1 MSISSLPLS
10 RPPRLL
16 VNRALNRA
24 RRRVSVVWLLALIVG
39 AAACIPLIYLVVRA
53 ASADAD
59 AWSDAFGDDTL
70 RLLLNTAALAVAV
83 TAGSALIALPC
94 AWLTERSD
102 LPGARWWRTIT
113 VVPLAVPSYVAGLAV
128 IAALGPSGSLQ
139 QLLAPLGVDALP
151 ELYGFAGAWLVLTL
165 FSYPYMLLV
174 LRAGLRDLDP
184 ALEEASRSLGKSG
197 WQTFLRVTL
206 PQLRVPLAAGALLVA
221 LYVISDFGAVS
232 MMRFDTFTRAIY
244 VRFGTT
250 FDRSSLAVLSLVLVG
265 LVVLVLA
272 VEASQRRRGE
282 RYHRLGGGAARS
294 PRIARLRRHRW
305 TALAFLSALTVV
317 ALIIPLGVLLHW
329 LTRGL
334 SQGESFSGL
343 GSAALRSLEAS
354 SLAGAVA
361 VAAALPIAIV
371 VVRRPGRLAGLI
383 DRASYTGYALPG
395 VIVAFAMIF
404 FTLRVTPG
412 LYQTLIVLVFTYAV
426 LFLPQAVGALRSAL
440 VRVPPS
446 VEEAARSLGR
456 NPRQTLL
463 AVTLPLIL
471 PGLISGFALVF
482 LTTMKELPATLLLAP
497 TGFDTLATRVWT
509 DQNDVYL
516 ARAAAAGLLLVVCAA
531 APMLLLFGRMR
542 LLRA

>member
-1 MSISSLPLS
+1 MSLSSLPLP

-16 VNRALNRA
+16 VDRALERIE
-24 RRRVSVVWLLALIVG
+24 RIPVVWVLAVIAA
-39 AAACIPLIYLVVRA
+39 AAACIPLVYLVVRA

-59 AWSDAFGDDTL
+59 SWADVLRHDTA
-70 RLLLNTAALAVAV
+70 RLLLNTVALAVAV
-83 TAGSALIALPC
+83 TAASALIALPC
-94 AWLTERSD
+94 AWLTERTD

-139 QLLAPLGVDALP
+139 RLLEPLGVNSLP

-265 LVVLVLA
+265 LVALVLA
-272 VEASQRRRGE
+272 VEAAQRRRG

-294 PRIARLRRHRW
+294 PRAVRLRRHRW
-305 TALAFLSALTVV
+305 TALTFLALLTVV
-317 ALIIPLGVLLHW
+317 ALVIPLGVLLHW
-329 LTRGL
+329 LARGI

-343 GSAALRSLEAS
+343 GPAALHSLEAS
-354 SLAGAVA
+354 ALAGAVA

-371 VVRRPGRLAGLI
+371 VVRRPGRLAGLV

-446 VEEAARSLGR
+446 LEEASRSLGR

-463 AVTLPLIL
+463 VVTLPLIA

-516 ARAAAAGLLLVVCAA
+516 ARAAAAGLLLVLCAA
-531 APMLLLFGRMR
+531 APLPLLFGRSR

>member
-1 MSISSLPLS
+1 MSISSLPLP

-16 VNRALNRA
+16 AARALTHA

-53 ASADAD
+53 AAADAD

-305 TALAFLSALTVV
+305 TALTFLSALTVV
-317 ALIIPLGVLLHW
+317 ALVIPLGVLLHW
-329 LTRGL
+329 LARGL

>member
-16 VNRALNRA
+16 VDRALNRA

-39 AAACIPLIYLVVRA
+39 AAACIPLVYLVVRA
-53 ASADAD
+53 AAADAD

-305 TALAFLSALTVV
+305 TALAFLSALTAV
-317 ALIIPLGVLLHW
+317 ALVIPLGVLLHW
-329 LTRGL
+329 LARGL

-516 ARAAAAGLLLVVCAA
+516 ARAAAAGLLLVLCAA

>member
-1 MSISSLPLS
+1 MSLSSLL
-10 RPPRLL
+10 PPRSPRVLL
-16 VNRALNRA
+16 DRAAGRI
-24 RRRVSVVWLLALIVG
+24 SVVWLLALTAA

-59 AWSDAFGDDTL
+59 GWGDVLGRDTA
-70 RLLLNTAALAVAV
+70 RLLLNTVALAVSV
-83 TAGSALIALPC
+83 TAAATLIALPC
-94 AWLTERSD
+94 AWLTERTD

-128 IAALGPSGSLQ
+128 IAALGPAGSLQ
-139 QLLAPLGVDALP
+139 RLLAPLGVDSLP
-151 ELYGFAGAWLVLTL
+151 ELYGFPGAWLVLTL
-165 FSYPYMLLV
+165 FTYPYILLV

-184 ALEEASRSLGKSG
+184 ALEEAGRSLGKSS

-265 LVVLVLA
+265 LVALVLA
-272 VEASQRRRGE
+272 VEAGQRRRGE
-282 RYHRLGGGAARS
+282 RYHRLGAGAARS
-294 PRIARLRRHRW
+294 PRIVRLGRRRW
-305 TALAFLSALTVV
+305 GAIAFLIALTAV
-317 ALIIPLGVLLHW
+317 ALVIPLGVLLHW
-329 LTRGL
+329 LARGL

-343 GSAALRSLEAS
+343 GPAALRSLEAS
-354 SLAGAVA
+354 ALAGAVA

-395 VIVAFAMIF
+395 VVVAFAMIF
-404 FTLRVTPG
+404 FSLRVTPG
-412 LYQTLIVLVFTYAV
+412 LYQTLVVLVFTYVV
-426 LFLPQAVGALRSAL
+426 LFLPQAIGALRAAL

-446 VEEAARSLGR
+446 MEEASRSLGR

-463 AVTLPLIL
+463 QVTLPLIA

-497 TGFDTLATRVWT
+497 TGFDTLATRVWA
-509 DQNDVYL
+509 DQNDVYF
-516 ARAAAAGLLLVVCAA
+516 ARAAAAGLLLVLCAA
-531 APMLLLFGRMR
+531 LPMPLLFGRTR

>member
-1 MSISSLPLS
+1 MSLSSLPLP

-16 VNRALNRA
+16 VDRALERLE
-24 RRRVSVVWLLALIVG
+24 RIPIVWVLAVTAA
-39 AAACIPLIYLVVRA
+39 AAACIPLVYLVVRA

-59 AWSDAFGDDTL
+59 SWADVLRHDTA
-70 RLLLNTAALAVAV
+70 RLLLNTVALAAAV
-83 TAGSALIALPC
+83 TAASALIALPC

-139 QLLAPLGVDALP
+139 RLLEPLGVDSLP

-265 LVVLVLA
+265 LVALVLA
-272 VEASQRRRGE
+272 VEASQRRRG

-294 PRIARLRRHRW
+294 PRTVRLRRQRW
-305 TALAFLSALTVV
+305 TALAFLALLAVV
-317 ALIIPLGVLLHW
+317 ALVIPLGVLLHW
-329 LTRGL
+329 LARGI

-343 GSAALRSLEAS
+343 GPAALRSLQAS
-354 SLAGAVA
+354 ALAGAVA

-371 VVRRPGRLAGLI
+371 VVRRPGRLAGLV

-404 FTLRVTPG
+404 FTLRVMPG

-446 VEEAARSLGR
+446 LEEASRSLGR

-463 AVTLPLIL
+463 AVTLPLIA

-509 DQNDVYL
+509 DQNDVYF
-516 ARAAAAGLLLVVCAA
+516 ARAAAAGLLLVLCAA
-531 APMLLLFGRMR
+531 APLPLLFGRSR

>member
-1 MSISSLPLS
+1 MSLSSLPLS
-10 RPPRLL
+10 RPPR
-16 VNRALNRA
+16 ALISGA
-24 RRRVSVVWLLALIVG
+24 VGRVSVVWLLALIVG

-53 ASADAD
+53 AAADAD

-197 WQTFLRVTL
+197 WQTFMRVTL

-282 RYHRLGGGAARS
+282 RYYRLGGGAARS

-305 TALAFLSALTVV
+305 SALAFLSALTAV
-317 ALIIPLGVLLHW
+317 ALVIPLGVLLHW
-329 LTRGL
+329 LARGL

-354 SLAGAVA
+354 GLAGAVA

-516 ARAAAAGLLLVVCAA
+516 ARAAAAGLLLVLCAA

>member
-1 MSISSLPLS
+1 MSLSSLPLS
-10 RPPRLL
+10 RPPR
-16 VNRALNRA
+16 ALISGA
-24 RRRVSVVWLLALIVG
+24 VGRVSVVWLLALIVG
-39 AAACIPLIYLVVRA
+39 AAACIPLVYLVVRA
-53 ASADAD
+53 AAADAD

-184 ALEEASRSLGKSG
+184 AQEEASRSLGKSG

-329 LTRGL
+329 LARGL

>member
-1 MSISSLPLS
+1 MSLSSLPLP

-16 VNRALNRA
+16 VDRALERLE
-24 RRRVSVVWLLALIVG
+24 RIPIVWVLAVTAA
-39 AAACIPLIYLVVRA
+39 AAACIPLVYLVVRA
-53 ASADAD
+53 AFADAD
-59 AWSDAFGDDTL
+59 SWADVLRHDTA
-70 RLLLNTAALAVAV
+70 RLLLNTVALAVAV
-83 TAGSALIALPC
+83 TAASALIALPC
-94 AWLTERSD
+94 AWLTERTD

-139 QLLAPLGVDALP
+139 RLLEPLGVDSLP

-265 LVVLVLA
+265 LVALVLA
-272 VEASQRRRGE
+272 VEASQRRRG

-294 PRIARLRRHRW
+294 PRTVRLRRQRW
-305 TALAFLSALTVV
+305 TALAFLALLTLV
-317 ALIIPLGVLLHW
+317 ALVIPLGVLLHW
-329 LTRGL
+329 LARGL

-343 GSAALRSLEAS
+343 GPAALRSLQAS
-354 SLAGAVA
+354 ALAGAVA

-371 VVRRPGRLAGLI
+371 VVRRPGRLAGLV

-404 FTLRVTPG
+404 FTLRVMPG

-446 VEEAARSLGR
+446 LEEASRSLGR

-463 AVTLPLIL
+463 AVTLPLIA

-516 ARAAAAGLLLVVCAA
+516 ARAAAAGLLLVLCAA
-531 APMLLLFGRMR
+531 APLPLIFGRER
-542 LLRA
+542 FLRA

>member
-1 MSISSLPLS
+1 MSLSSLPLS
-10 RPPRLL
+10 RPPR
-16 VNRALNRA
+16 ALISGA
-24 RRRVSVVWLLALIVG
+24 AGRVSVVWLLALIVG
-39 AAACIPLIYLVVRA
+39 AAACIPLVYLVVRA

-59 AWSDAFGDDTL
+59 AWSDLVGDDTL
-70 RLLLNTAALAVAV
+70 RLLLNTIALAVSV
-83 TAGSALIALPC
+83 TVASALIALPC

-102 LPGARWWRTIT
+102 LPGARWWRAIT

-128 IAALGPSGSLQ
+128 IAALGPNGSLQ

-282 RYHRLGGGAARS
+282 RYHRLGAGAARS
-294 PRIARLRRHRW
+294 PRIARLRRRRW
-305 TALAFLSALTVV
+305 TALGFLTALTTV
-317 ALIIPLGVLLHW
+317 ALVIPLGVLLHW
-329 LTRGL
+329 LARGI

-343 GSAALRSLEAS
+343 GPAALRSVEAS
-354 SLAGAVA
+354 ALAGAVA

-371 VVRRPGRLAGLI
+371 VVRRPGWLAGLI
-383 DRASYTGYALPG
+383 DRASYAGYALPG
-395 VIVAFAMIF
+395 VVVAFAMIF
-404 FTLRVTPG
+404 FSLRVAPG
-412 LYQTLIVLVFTYAV
+412 LYQTLVVLIFTYAV
-426 LFLPQAVGALRSAL
+426 LFLPQAIGSLRSAL

-446 VEEAARSLGR
+446 LEEASRSLGR

-497 TGFDTLATRVWT
+497 TGFDTLATRVWA

-531 APMLLLFGRMR
+531 APMPLLFGRMR

>member
-1 MSISSLPLS
+1 MSLSSLPLS
-10 RPPRLL
+10 RPPRTF
-16 VNRALNRA
+16 NSGAL
-24 RRRVSVVWLLALIVG
+24 RRVSVVWLLALIVG
-39 AAACIPLIYLVVRA
+39 AAACIPLVYLVVRV

-59 AWSDAFGDDTL
+59 AWSDVFGDDTL
-70 RLLLNTAALAVAV
+70 RLLLNTIALAASV
-83 TAGSALIALPC
+83 TAASALIALPC
-94 AWLTERSD
+94 AWLTERTD
-102 LPGARWWRTIT
+102 LPGARWWRAIT

-128 IAALGPSGSLQ
+128 IAALGPNGSLQ

-151 ELYGFAGAWLVLTL
+151 ELYGFGGAFLVLTL
-165 FSYPYMLLV
+165 FTYPYILLV

-250 FDRSSLAVLSLVLVG
+250 FDRSSLAVLSLALVA
-265 LVVLVLA
+265 LVALVLA

-282 RYHRLGGGAARS
+282 RYHRLGAGAARS
-294 PRIARLRRHRW
+294 PRIVQLRRRRW
-305 TALAFLSALTVV
+305 IALAFLSALTAV
-317 ALIIPLGVLLHW
+317 ALVIPLGVLLHW
-329 LTRGL
+329 LARGL

-343 GSAALRSLEAS
+343 GPAALRSIEAS
-354 SLAGAVA
+354 ALAGAVA

-371 VVRRPGRLAGLI
+371 VVRRPGWLAGLI
-383 DRASYTGYALPG
+383 DRASYAGYALPG
-395 VIVAFAMIF
+395 VVVAFAMIF
-404 FTLRVTPG
+404 FSLRVAPG
-412 LYQTLIVLVFTYAV
+412 LYQTLIVLIFTYAV
-426 LFLPQAVGALRSAL
+426 LFLPQAIGSLRAAL

-446 VEEAARSLGR
+446 LEEASRSLGR

-497 TGFDTLATRVWT
+497 TGFDTLATRVWA

-516 ARAAAAGLLLVVCAA
+516 ARAAAAGLLLVACAA
-531 APMLLLFGRMR
+531 APMPLLFGRMR

>member
-1 MSISSLPLS
+1 MSLSSLPLS
-10 RPPRLL
+10 RPPR
-16 VNRALNRA
+16 ALISGA
-24 RRRVSVVWLLALIVG
+24 AGRVSVVWLLALIVG
-39 AAACIPLIYLVVRA
+39 AAACIPLVYLVVRA

-59 AWSDAFGDDTL
+59 AWSDLVGDDTL
-70 RLLLNTAALAVAV
+70 RLLLNTIALAVSV
-83 TAGSALIALPC
+83 TAASALIALPC
-94 AWLTERSD
+94 AWLTERTD
-102 LPGARWWRTIT
+102 LPGARWWRAIT

-128 IAALGPSGSLQ
+128 IAALGPNGSLQ

-305 TALAFLSALTVV
+305 TALAFLSALTAV
-317 ALIIPLGVLLHW
+317 ALIVPLGVLLHW

>member
-1 MSISSLPLS
+1 MSLSSLPLS
-10 RPPRLL
+10 RPSRTLISGAAG
-16 VNRALNRA
+16 RI
-24 RRRVSVVWLLALIVG
+24 SVVWLLALIVG
-39 AAACIPLIYLVVRA
+39 AAACIPLVYLIVRA

-59 AWSDAFGDDTL
+59 AWSDLVGDDTL
-70 RLLLNTAALAVAV
+70 RLLLNTIALAVSV
-83 TAGSALIALPC
+83 TAASALIALPC
-94 AWLTERSD
+94 AWLTERTD
-102 LPGARWWRTIT
+102 LPGARWWRAIT

-128 IAALGPSGSLQ
+128 IAALGPNGSLQ

-151 ELYGFAGAWLVLTL
+151 ELYGFGGAFLVLTL
-165 FSYPYMLLV
+165 FTYPYILLV

-250 FDRSSLAVLSLVLVG
+250 FDRSSLAVLSLALVA

-282 RYHRLGGGAARS
+282 RYHRLGAGAARS
-294 PRIARLRRHRW
+294 PRVVRLRARRW
-305 TALAFLSALTVV
+305 AAGAFLAALTAV
-317 ALIIPLGVLLHW
+317 ALVIPLGVLLHW
-329 LTRGL
+329 LARGI

-343 GSAALRSLEAS
+343 GPAALRSVEAS
-354 SLAGAVA
+354 ALAGAVA

-371 VVRRPGRLAGLI
+371 VVRRPGWLAGLI
-383 DRASYTGYALPG
+383 DRASYAGYALPG
-395 VIVAFAMIF
+395 VVVAFAMIF
-404 FTLRVTPG
+404 FSLRVAPG
-412 LYQTLIVLVFTYAV
+412 LYQTLIVLICTYAV
-426 LFLPQAVGALRSAL
+426 LFLPQAIGSLRAAL

-446 VEEAARSLGR
+446 LEEASRSLGR

-471 PGLISGFALVF
+471 PGLVSGFALVF
-482 LTTMKELPATLLLAP
+482 LTTMKELPVTLLLAP
-497 TGFDTLATRVWT
+497 TGFDTLATRVWA

-531 APMLLLFGRMR
+531 APMPLLFGRMR